1 VARNSSRIKVELGNP
16 RDWNAE
22 YRRVMEIEPKTVPE
36 QLKKFKSIAS
46 LTQDFES
53 TGTVLRVNYSVLL
66 TRAIAQ
72 MYGKIIISEVFVKN
86 KFRTI
91 KPFAVGGNAGG
102 EKFIYNGILFKF
114 AVDWKGIYG
123 GDHAAMKVR
132 LTMHMTVH

>member
-53 TGTVLRVNYSVLL
+53 TGTVL
-66 TRAIAQ
+66 
-72 MYGKIIISEVFVKN
+72 
-86 KFRTI
+86 
-91 KPFAVGGNAGG
+91 
-102 EKFIYNGILFKF
+102 
-114 AVDWKGIYG
+114 
-123 GDHAAMKVR
+123 
-132 LTMHMTVH
+132 